1 MQDELTTVVAVL
13 TDGSTGKNLMQ
24 KIYKFLPENHVSSL
38 LSGEILFR
46 NLVYFKTLEFDPRAD
61 LFEGM
66 HIDAPNHDVHI
77 DNLTTGKRITG
88 RFAFHNTS
96 EHMDRIFCFC
106 TSIYF
111 DKKKLEKFGNSCV
124 EIRDADAFKARLK
137 LALKRHDRVSRLD
150 RPILLADPVTY
161 YDVDAP
167 APPHINVKNP
177 LHLPFLKQSRY
188 ADEQE
193 FRFVFAR
200 RGGFKLK
207 QMIVTQAYN
216 ECESV
221 ATKTAKETMIHIG
234 SIDDIA
240 SRVA

>member
-1 MQDELTTVVAVL
+1 
-13 TDGSTGKNLMQ
+13 
-24 KIYKFLPENHVSSL
+24 
-38 LSGEILFR
+38 
-46 NLVYFKTLEFDPRAD
+46 
-61 LFEGM
+61 M

-111 DKKKLEKFGNSCV
+111 DKKQLDKFGNACV
-124 EIRDADAFKARLK
+124 EIRDVDAFKARLQ
-137 LALKRHDRVSRLD
+137 LALIRHDRVSPLD
-150 RPILLADPVTY
+150 RPVLVSKLVTY
-161 YDVDAP
+161 YDVAAP
-167 APPHINVKNP
+167 APPHINVKDP
-177 LHLPFLKQSRY
+177 LHLPFLKQTRY

-207 QMIVTQAYN
+207 EMIVMPGYN
-216 ECESV
+216 ERESL
-221 ATKTAKETMIHIG
+221 ATKKVKEIMIHIG

-240 SRVA
+240 ARVA